1 MIFKEFTVNTTDE
14 AEELVADV
22 FWNYSEY
29 GVAVSSL
36 KDVLELT
43 ENRRETYDYIDD
55 KLFNGASGVSL
66 VKGYFDLDT
75 ADEKKRAVEKDLDT
89 LKKNSEGN
97 LNVGTLELIE
107 RCVDGDDWIEVW
119 RKHFRPIS
127 FGKITVCPKWINC
140 NDDGF
145 VVYLDSNS
153 AFGTG
158 EHETTSMCI
167 EFLQKYVR
175 TSDVV
180 VDVGSGTGILG
191 ISAKKLGAD
200 KIILTDIDKVAVKAS
215 EHNVEINGVSD
226 SAVVYNTD
234 LLKGVKIQGDIVV
247 ANITADVLK
256 ILATQILSYVK
267 PSGIIILSGILRDR
281 KDEVIAVYET
291 LGFNLLESK
300 TTGEWSAVV
309 MKL

>member
-1 MIFKEFTVNTTDE
+1 MKFKEFTVTTTDE
-14 AEELVADV
+14 AEELVADI
-22 FWNYSEY
+22 FWNYTNY

-43 ENRRETYDYIDD
+43 ENRRDTFDYIDD
-55 KLFNGASGVSL
+55 KLFDKVGGASL
-66 VKGYFDLDT
+66 VKAYFDLDRSE
-75 ADEKKRAVEKDLDT
+75 EKKILIGKDLEN
-89 LKKNSEGN
+89 LRKNAEGN
-97 LNVGTLELIE
+97 LKVGTLELIE
-107 RCVDGDDWIEVW
+107 REVDGDDWIEVW

-127 FGKITVCPKWINC
+127 FGKITVCPKWINYK
-140 NDDGF
+140 DDGY

-167 EFLQKYVR
+167 EHLQKYVKPC
-175 TSDVV
+175 DVA

-200 KIILTDIDKVAVKAS
+200 KVILTDIDPVAVEAS
-215 EHNVEINGVSD
+215 RHNAIINGVD
-226 SAVVYNTD
+226 KDVTVYNTS
-234 LLKGVKIQGDIVV
+234 LLTGVEIKGDIVV

-256 ILATQILSYVK
+256 VLSQQILSYVK
-267 PSGIIILSGILRDR
+267 KDGIIILSGILKDR
-281 KDEVIAVYET
+281 KDEVISVYLKSGFT
-291 LGFNLLESK
+291 LLQSK
-300 TTGEWSAVV
+300 TIGEWSSVV